1 MFSNRAPSNRSAG
14 NRSAGVITI
23 LIGDLQLEAFTGDY
37 YQHQKL
43 PGGFAELNFQAF
55 GENYI
60 IILIIA
66 GGFAELDDLQA
77 FGEHATKLTED
88 LYFIDEPVIEFQ
100 GRIATHVIVKSPTA
114 EYTSAL
120 PNIAKE
126 NMIERKVNIEVGN
139 VTTCREVGERLL
151 EKWGRNQRSI
161 TGNVP
166 IVVTAKFKEK
176 MRIWVPVANIDEY
189 MILQRKVHDLATM
202 KTTLTLGDIILSE
215 EEHLARVLQEL

>member
-1 MFSNRAPSNRSAG
+1 MFSNRSPSNRSAG
-14 NRSAGVITI
+14 NRSAGII
-23 LIGDLQLEAFTGDY
+23 FLWGDLRLEAFTGDY

-55 GENYI
+55 GEDYI
-60 IILIIA
+60 IVMIVA
-66 GGFAELDDLQA
+66 GGFAELNLQA
-77 FGEHATKLTED
+77 FGEQATKLTED

-166 IVVTAKFKEK
+166 IVVTTKFKEK

-189 MILQRKVHDLATM
+189 MILQRKVHDLATG
-202 KTTLTLGDIILSE
+202 KTTITVGDIILSE